1 MDFLAQ
7 TDNLVLAA
15 LMIISGMALFMPTLS
30 TLMTG
35 KGLSPTDATIW
46 INRRKANVID
56 LRSEED
62 FKAGHLPNAKNLALE
77 SLDAGLKALKL
88 DQKLPVVLIGRG
100 SAHSQKAAKELVL
113 IGRGSAHSQKAAK
126 ELRKLGFAEVGV
138 LDGGIGAWQT
148 SGLPLIK

>member
-1 MDFLAQ
+1 
-7 TDNLVLAA
+7 
-15 LMIISGMALFMPTLS
+15 MA
-30 TLMTG
+30 G

-100 SAHSQKAAKELVL
+100 SAHSQKAAKEL
-113 IGRGSAHSQKAAK
+113 
-126 ELRKLGFAEVGV
+126 RKLGFAEVGV

>member
-30 TLMTG
+30 TLITG

-46 INRRKANVID
+46 INRRKATVID

-62 FKAGHLPNAKNLALE
+62 FKAGHLPNAKNLVLE
-77 SLDAGLKALKL
+77 SLESGLKTMKL

-100 SAHSQKAAKELVL
+100 PT
-113 IGRGSAHSQKAAK
+113 HSQKAAK

>member
-56 LRSEED
+56 LRSEDD
-62 FKAGHLPNAKNLALE
+62 FKAGHLPL
-77 SLDAGLKALKL
+77 SL
-88 DQKLPVVLIGRG
+88 I
-100 SAHSQKAAKELVL
+100 H
-113 IGRGSAHSQKAAK
+113 I
-126 ELRKLGFAEVGV
+126 
-138 LDGGIGAWQT
+138 
-148 SGLPLIK
+148 